1 MTLIQKLTEDAK
13 ACERKARVALPEC
26 EAAKTLQAAR
36 RVADDGIGIPVLVSP
51 ADIICATA
59 EKVGVDLTG
68 MQIVDTSDAD
78 ALEELASRFMDAG
91 KPRML
96 SAKGIRRKLKNPM
109 WWAMVMEE
117 LGDVDCTFCGHVNTT
132 GDVLMCAQMTI
143 GLAEGVDVPS
153 ILALVE
159 TPGFEGPEGGVI
171 CFTDCGLNPEPNA
184 SELASIAIS
193 AADGVRSIM
202 GWEPRVGFLSFST
215 KGSGAGQSVERM
227 REALDLVHERR
238 PDIAADGELQLDA
251 AIDEAVA
258 AKKVGGASEVAGRA
272 NVLVFP
278 DLNSANIAVKLV
290 QRFAKGAAYGHTLN
304 GFAKPVADSSRGA
317 TVDEIVGD
325 IAMLVLSTR

>member
-36 RVADDGIGIPVLVSP
+36 RVADDGIGIPMLVSP
-51 ADIICATA
+51 ADVIRATA
-59 EKVGVDLTG
+59 EEAGIDLAG
-68 MQIVDTSDAD
+68 MEIVDTSDAD

-193 AADGVRSIM
+193 AADGVRSIL

-215 KGSGAGQSVERM
+215 KGSGAGQSVERV

>member
-13 ACERKARVALPEC
+13 VCERKARVALPEC

-51 ADIICATA
+51 ADIIRATA
-59 EKVGVDLTG
+59 EEAGVDLTG
-68 MQIVDTSDAD
+68 MEIVDTSDAD

-215 KGSGAGQSVERM
+215 KGSGAGQSVERV

>member
-36 RVADDGIGIPVLVSP
+36 RVTDDGIGIPVLVSP
-51 ADIICATA
+51 ADVIRATA
-59 EKVGVDLTG
+59 EEAGVDLTG

-78 ALEELASRFMDAG
+78 ALEELASRFMDAD

-109 WWAMVMEE
+109 WWAMIMEE

-215 KGSGAGQSVERM
+215 KGSGAGQSVERV

>member
-51 ADIICATA
+51 ADTIRATA
-59 EKVGVDLTG
+59 EEAGVDLTG

-215 KGSGAGQSVERM
+215 KGSGAGQSVERV

-258 AKKVGGASEVAGRA
+258 AKKVGSASEVAGRA

>member
-13 ACERKARVALPEC
+13 ACKRKARIALPEC

-51 ADIICATA
+51 VDIIRATA
-59 EKVGVDLTG
+59 EEAGVDLTG

-78 ALEELASRFMDAG
+78 ALEGLASRFMEAG

-215 KGSGAGQSVERM
+215 KGSGAGQSVERV